1 MHKTLKIFSTEVLSI
16 RSGIPEKHLL
26 KWKNLTSKDRKRF
39 FFDHS
44 DSEPEKWKYIRV
56 VKDKTLMKR
65 FHIWLGEE
73 LKVLDPYLPPAV
85 TWGVSK
91 KSILNAI
98 EKHIRKKPNAF
109 LKSDISRFFE
119 SIPREQVYSLFRN
132 ILECSQEV
140 SEIITNTIT
149 FPPGS
154 LKSPENMPHTL
165 ARWLHISSR
174 VAIWASLQFFKKL
187 QNELE
192 KKYKRLK
199 PRITFYVDD
208 IGISL
213 LTTDPNIAEEVR
225 EWIISFTQTADKN
238 INFLTIHPGEKTQFK
253 ILLNSEDYVEYLGG
267 RIYINRT
274 DISEEGLQKSK
285 DLYSQ
290 FLQEKDLKKKADL
303 WKKLHSKAIYRK
315 RIKSVS
321 HKQP

>member
-1 MHKTLKIFSTEVLSI
+1 MHRTLKIFSTEILSK

-26 KWKNLTSKDRKRF
+26 KWKDLTSKDRKRL

-56 VKDKTLMKR
+56 VKNQSLMEK
-65 FHIWLGEE
+65 FHIWIGEE
-73 LKVLDPYLPPAV
+73 LKEFDSYLPENI

-91 KSILNAI
+91 KSVINAMSR
-98 EKHIRKKPNAF
+98 HIRKKGNCF
-109 LKSDISRFFE
+109 IKSDISRFFE
-119 SIPREQVYSLFRN
+119 SIPRERVYSLFCN
-132 ILECSQEV
+132 ILQCSPEV
-140 SEIITNTIT
+140 AEIITNTIT

-154 LKSPENMPHTL
+154 LKSPEDKPHTL
-165 ARWLHISSR
+165 ARWLHVSSR
-174 VAIWASLQFFKKL
+174 VAIWASIQFFKKL

-213 LTTDPNIAEEVR
+213 LTTDLNIAKEVK
-225 EWIISFTQTADKN
+225 EWILSFTHTADNN
-238 INFLTIHPGEKTQFK
+238 INFLTIHPEKTQYS
-253 ILLNSEDYVEYLGG
+253 ILLSLDEYVEYLGG
-267 RIYINRT
+267 KIYINRT

-290 FLQEKDLKKKADL
+290 FLQEKDLKKKANL
-303 WKKLHSKAIYRK
+303 WKQIHSKAIYRK

-321 HKQP
+321 NKQP